1 MAKFWQK
8 IFKNGN
14 IFGPINFPL
23 QNGNFFGNRLLIS
36 FHMFPILSKI
46 LSLTIKIRS
55 VLWK

>member
-14 IFGPINFPL
+14 IFGPINFSL
-23 QNGNFFGNRLLIS
+23 QNGNRLLIY
-36 FHMFPILSKI
+36 FMFPILSKI

-55 VLWK
+55 VLWE